1 MTFYSRLAGALAL
14 VASASI
20 LSACDQV
27 VQKSSNPTSP
37 IIAGPIAGVGITA
50 PASSQPATGSRFAV
64 DQQPVALVVQNSTT
78 NGVRTVYYAF
88 EVSADQTFATP
99 LVSQDGV
106 SAGSAGF
113 TTFRLPSALA
123 PERTYYWRSQARD
136 GANSSDWSNT
146 LSFVVYTPIVLQAPS
161 LNSPINSTRV
171 TSRTPDLEWTNAART
186 GPAGAITYAIQI
198 ANDQAFTDVVAY
210 WTQPEG
216 TTRTSS
222 TSPFTLTYDARYYW
236 RVRAQEASVTGPWSS
251 AQTFLA
257 PTTPITG
264 GGGGGG
270 GGGTTDPSDQLDLRT
285 VTIVLGPAAFSSWPV
300 TSTMTTARQGDGELC
315 TFHSKLGVWPHVD
328 FFGEAATQ
336 VEGNQ
341 WVFANIGGRWYGGA
355 ADWYRPGQA
364 CKGVTAE
371 DIGRDGFYNPAWEP
385 LRSWVPRVGEVFGV
399 AASTPA
405 RAWPNM
411 ATLDQRTNT
420 VLLRWQ

>member
-1 MTFYSRLAGALAL
+1 MTFSPRLVGVLAL

-27 VQKSSNPTSP
+27 IQKSSNPTSP

-50 PASSQPATGSRFAV
+50 PASSQPTTETRFAV
-64 DQQPVALVVQNSTT
+64 DQQPVSLVVQNSTT
-78 NGVRTVYYAF
+78 NGVRTIYYAF
-88 EVSADQTFATP
+88 EIAAEQTFATP
-99 LVSQDGV
+99 LVSQDGIA
-106 SAGSAGF
+106 AGSAGF

-136 GANSSDWSNT
+136 GANTSDWSNVLAFT
-146 LSFVVYTPIVLQAPS
+146 VFTPVVLQAPV
-161 LNSPINSTRV
+161 LTSPINSSRV
-171 TSRTPDLEWTNAART
+171 TSRTPDFDWNNAART
-186 GPAGAITYAIQI
+186 GPAGAVTYAIQL
-198 ANDQAFTDVVAY
+198 ATDEGFTAVVAS

-216 TTRTSS
+216 SSRTST

-257 PTTPITG
+257 PATPVVTPPPSG
-264 GGGGGG
+264 GGGGS
-270 GGGTTDPSDQLDLRT
+270 TDPSDQLDLRT
-285 VTIVLGPAAFSSWPV
+285 VTIVLGPPAFSTWPV
-300 TSTMTTARQGDGELC
+300 ASIMSSAQQGNGELC
-315 TFHSKLGVWPHVD
+315 TYHSKLGVWPHVD
-328 FFGEAATQ
+328 FFGEPATQ

-355 ADWYRPGQA
+355 ADWYRPSQA
-364 CKGVTAE
+364 CKAVTAAE
-371 DIGRDGFYNPAWEP
+371 IGADAFYNPGLEP
-385 LRSWVPRVGEVFGV
+385 LHSWVPRVGELFGV